1 MNRVPE
7 SRGRPGRFRQLLV
20 ALSIAGLAALALG
33 PAAALAASTTLST
46 PTSLSGN
53 RTLTA
58 LGFNLSSSLGVTA
71 TGTAAISAHWT
82 QPASLGTTFDPNLVR
97 QGRNLNP
104 TYSYTRTPTGTLT
117 VDYTL
122 QNLQVSWGSIGPLSL
137 GSPTYSATG
146 PCNLIAG
153 GADYVCNLSSSQVSL
168 LYPSPAPFL
177 PYVKLSLGAAVTI
190 TPQGINTL
198 RTATFSGTPGG
209 TNGLLLGEAPITDGL
224 FIPCTVG
231 AGDELSYGLGAL
243 STTIGLS
250 IKSSLVFDVGA
261 TVPNPELLINPLA
274 DAVLYASF
282 ATPTL
287 DIPGTTSG
295 DIAMTGA
302 GATFDMGAVQKNNVP
317 PVVGAGG
324 PYSGAE
330 GSPVTFDGS
339 GSSSVCGFPTLRW
352 DFSDGGVA
360 FGKFPTHTFQG
371 PGTYSGQLTATDTTG
386 LVSTTTFSATITNLP
401 PVVNA
406 GPDTSSAWGRLVAF
420 NGSAA
425 DPGANDQST
434 LSYSWGFGDGTP
446 SATGGPSVLHSYAT
460 PGDYVSTLSVCDQWS
475 ACSSSSRT
483 VHVRTRAVTAA
494 YLGDTTGTF
503 DTAGRLTASL
513 TDEFGQ
519 AVAGRSVSFT
529 VNGAAAGS
537 SATDGGGS
545 VFVGFTPALVA
556 GLYGTGVSFV
566 GDTLYNPASAAGS
579 ISIVKKATSVTY
591 TGAISGGPN
600 KIVTL
605 SAVLRDATG
614 KALSGRSITFQ
625 LGTQSVT
632 TTTGLT
638 GVATT
643 TLKLTQKN
651 ATYSLTATYT
661 PANTGTPIDA
671 GAYVG
676 SSSSGSFSI
685 GGK

>member
-1 MNRVPE
+1 MNLVPE
-7 SRGRPGRFRQLLV
+7 SRGRPGRFRQALV

-33 PAAALAASTTLST
+33 PAAALAASTTLSS
-46 PTSLSGN
+46 PTSLSGAK
-53 RTLTA
+53 TLTS

-71 TGTAAISAHWT
+71 TGTAAISAHWN
-82 QPASLGTTFDPNLVR
+82 QPASLGTVFDPNLVR
-97 QGRNLNP
+97 QGRALNP
-104 TYSYTRTPTGTLT
+104 SDSYTRTPTGTLT

-122 QNLQVSWGSIGPLSL
+122 QNLQVSWGSIGPLPL
-137 GSPTYSATG
+137 GSPTFSASG

-153 GADYVCNLSSSQVSL
+153 GADYVCNLSSPQVDL
-168 LYPSPAPFL
+168 LDTYPVPG

-190 TPQGINTL
+190 SPLGINTI
-198 RTATFSGTPGG
+198 RTATFSGTAGG
-209 TNGLLLGEAPITDGL
+209 TNGLLLGETPITDGL

-231 AGDELSYGLGAL
+231 AGDELSYGLGPL
-243 STTIGLS
+243 KTTMGLS

-261 TVPNPELLINPLA
+261 ELPNPLPPFDEI
-274 DAVLYASF
+274 DISF
-282 ATPTL
+282 DTPTL
-287 DIPGTTSG
+287 DLPGTTSG

-302 GATFDMGAVQKNNVP
+302 GATFDMGAVQKNNIP

-324 PYSGAE
+324 PYSGVE

-360 FGKFPTHTFQG
+360 FGEFPQHTFQG
-371 PGTYSGQLTATDTTG
+371 HAVYSGQLTATDTTG
-386 LVSTTTFSATITNLP
+386 LVSTTTFSIPIDNLA
-401 PVVNA
+401 PVVTA
-406 GPDTSSAWGRLVAF
+406 GPDTTAAWGQPVAF
-420 NGSAA
+420 NGSAV
-425 DPGANDQST
+425 DPGADDQST
-434 LSYSWGFGDGTP
+434 LTYSWVFGDGTP
-446 SATGGPSVLHSYAT
+446 SATGGPSVFHSYAA
-460 PGDYVSTLSVCDQWS
+460 PGDYLSTLSVCDQWV
-475 ACSSSSRT
+475 ACSSNSRT

-503 DTAGRLTASL
+503 DTAGTLTASL

-529 VNGAAAGS
+529 VNSGAAGS
-537 SATDGGGS
+537 STTGAGGS
-545 VFVGFTPALVA
+545 ASVGFTPALVA
-556 GLYGTGVSFV
+556 GSYVTGVSFV
-566 GDTLYNPASAAGS
+566 GDGLYNPASAAGS

-600 KIVTL
+600 KTVTL
-605 SAVLRDATG
+605 SAILRDATG
-614 KALSGRSITFQ
+614 KALSGRSITFK
-625 LGTQSVT
+625 LGTQSVSA
-632 TTTGLT
+632 TTGDT

-643 TLKLTQKN
+643 TLKLAQKN

-661 PANTGTPIDA
+661 PTNTGTTPIDA

-685 GGK
+685 GGKQ

>member
-33 PAAALAASTTLST
+33 PAVALAASTTLST

-53 RTLTA
+53 KSLTSV
-58 LGFNLSSSLGVTA
+58 GFNLSSSLGVTA

-122 QNLQVSWGSIGPLSL
+122 QNLEVSWGSIGPLSL

-153 GADYVCNLSSSQVSL
+153 GPNYVCNLSSPQVDL
-168 LYPSPAPFL
+168 LDTYPIPG
-177 PYVKLSLGAAVTI
+177 PYVKLSLGATVTI
-190 TPQGINTL
+190 TPQGINAI
-198 RTATFSGTPGG
+198 RTASFSGTPGG
-209 TNGLLLGEAPITDGL
+209 TNGLLLGETPITDGL

-231 AGDELSYGLGAL
+231 VGDELSYVLGAL
-243 STTIGLS
+243 STTMGLS

-261 TVPNPELLINPLA
+261 EFPDPFPLFGEIN
-274 DAVLYASF
+274 VSF
-282 ATPTL
+282 DTPTL
-287 DIPGTTSG
+287 DLPGTTSG

-302 GATFDMGAVQKNNVP
+302 GATFDMGPVQKNNVP

-324 PYSGAE
+324 PFSGAE

-386 LVSTTTFSATITNLP
+386 LVSTTTFSATIANLP

-503 DTAGRLTASL
+503 DTAGTLTASL

-519 AVAGRSVSFT
+519 AVIGRSVSFT

-537 SATDGGGS
+537 SATGGGGS
-545 VFVGFTPALVA
+545 VSVGFTPALVA

-643 TLKLTQKN
+643 TLKLSQKN